1 MFVRE
6 FNIIF
11 IRPVIFLS
19 SSLSLSLMWNS
30 YLYLYLKLYSYLH
43 LYPYQYHYHISY
55 INFPLIFTF
64 YSQLYYSYFISFS
77 TDTNR
82 TSKLL
87 EKVLRNAA
95 SAEPNKKLQSTL
107 FLHSQKCEILEN
119 EREYF
124 TDCDVL
130 CGVQLDEAKVMLV
143 NPLRVR
149 TTFMIFFDLSSL
161 LLLRLFSYLWVFY
174 ILIQKSICY
183 ITVVINY

>member
-1 MFVRE
+1 M
-6 FNIIF
+6 
-11 IRPVIFLS
+11 PLP
-19 SSLSLSLMWNS
+19 LP
-30 YLYLYLKLYSYLH
+30 YLKLYSYIH
-43 LYPYQYHYHISY
+43 LYPCHYHYPISFSPHLHLL
-55 INFPLIFTF
+55 FPTL
-64 YSQLYYSYFISFS
+64 LFISFP

-149 TTFMIFFDLSSL
+149 TNFMIFFKLSSL
-161 LLLRLFSYLWVFY
+161 LLLRLFSYL
-174 ILIQKSICY
+174 
-183 ITVVINY
+183 